1 MTTEMS
7 LRPRWWVWVCGG
19 RTYGFGTEFRGI
31 ARARKVVTPSIVH
44 ERDEDCSL
52 SRKCALKPFE
62 VPLAVLLRIWALRDS
77 SLRMGALF
85 HSDSLGK
92 VPAEGDVDTPD
103 CGGGCFGQ
111 RGVRS

>member
-1 MTTEMS
+1 MCGEWTYDFWTE
-7 LRPRWWVWVCGG
+7 V
-19 RTYGFGTEFRGI
+19 RGI
-31 ARARKVVTPSIVH
+31 ARAWRVVTHSILH

-62 VPLAVLLRIWALRDS
+62 VPLVVLLRIWALRNS
-77 SLRMGALF
+77 CLRMSALS

-92 VPAEGDVDTPD
+92 VPAEGGVDTPD

-111 RGVRS
+111 RGAIS